1 MRSIF
6 LTALSNKA
14 RHKHDQLFISVVRS
28 GTYIN
33 RVNKS
38 VPYIIAGTWLLDV
51 NLLLGR
57 IIQDVT
63 SNSKFTINTINA
75 RSLLNT
81 VLGVCSSY

>member
-1 MRSIF
+1 MN
-6 LTALSNKA
+6 AV
-14 RHKHDQLFISVVRS
+14 HS
-28 GTYIN
+28 GMYIN

-38 VPYIIAGTWLLDV
+38 VPYIIAGTRLLAL

-57 IIQDVT
+57 IIQDET

-75 RSLLNT
+75 RSPLNT